1 MIKAVLCTKLGGP
14 EDLVVAEVPAPEMK
28 PGHVRVRVR
37 AAGVNF
43 ADTLIIQGKY
53 QVRPELPFSPGI
65 ELAGEIT
72 EVGAGVTGIS
82 VGQRVMGMAS
92 SGAYTQEVVLPA
104 TAVVPI
110 PDMMDFESAA
120 AFPVAYGTS
129 HVALEHRAN
138 LKSGEKLLVLGA
150 AGGVGLTAV
159 EIGAAMGAEVVAVAS
174 SPEKLEIARAHGATH
189 LIDYARD
196 DLREKVKELVGGV
209 DVVYDPVGGGAF
221 DASLRCINWEGRIL
235 VIGFASGTIPQVP
248 ANLLLVKNVSVVG
261 TFWGAYMQ
269 KDPKVIG
276 ASLTKLLGWFS
287 EGKLKPHVS
296 ESHPMVDAPKALRAL
311 MERRSTGKVVLTMD

>member
-1 MIKAVLCTKLGGP
+1 M
-14 EDLVVAEVPAPEMK
+14 
-28 PGHVRVRVR
+28 
-37 AAGVNF
+37 
-43 ADTLIIQGKY
+43 
-53 QVRPELPFSPGI
+53 FSPGI

-72 EVGAGVTGIS
+72 EIGAGVTGVS

-92 SGAYTQEVVLPA
+92 SGAYTQEVVLPQ

-120 AFPVAYGTS
+120 AFPVADGTS

-138 LKSGEKLLVLGA
+138 LKPGEKLLVLGA

-159 EIGAAMGAEVVAVAS
+159 EIGAAMGAEVIAVAS
-174 SPEKLEIARAHGATH
+174 SPEKLEVARAHGATH

-235 VIGFASGTIPQVP
+235 VIGFASGTIPQIP

-261 TFWGAYMQ
+261 TFWDAYMQ
-269 KDPKVIG
+269 KDPKIIG
-276 ASLTKLLGWFS
+276 ASLVKLLGWFT

-296 ESHPMVDAPKALRAL
+296 ESHPMVDAPKALKAL

>member
-14 EDLVVAEVPAPEMK
+14 EDLEIKEIQAPEMK

-65 ELAGEIT
+65 ELAGE
-72 EVGAGVTGIS
+72 VMDVAADVTHLKP
-82 VGQRVMGMAS
+82 GQRVMGMAQ

-104 TAVVPI
+104 AAVVPI
-110 PDMMDFESAA
+110 PDMMDFASAA

-129 HVALEHRAN
+129 HVALDHRAH
-138 LKSGEKLLVLGA
+138 LKAGEKLLVLGA

-174 SPEKLEIARAHGATH
+174 SPEKLEVARAHGATH
-189 LIDYARD
+189 LIDYSKD

-209 DVVYDPVGGGAF
+209 DVVYDPVGGAAF

-235 VIGFASGTIPQVP
+235 VIGFASGTIPQIP

-261 TFWGAYMQ
+261 TFWGAYMH
-269 KDPKVIG
+269 KDPKVLG
-276 ASLTKLLGWFS
+276 DSLKTLLGWYA

-296 ESHPMVDAPKALRAL
+296 ETFPMVEAPKALRAL
-311 MERRSTGKVVLTMD
+311 MERRSTGKVVIDLN

>member
-14 EDLVVAEVPAPEMK
+14 EDLIVAEVPAPEMK

-72 EVGAGVTGIS
+72 EIGAGVTGVS

-92 SGAYTQEVVLPA
+92 SGAYTQEVVLPQ

-138 LKSGEKLLVLGA
+138 LKPGEKLLVLGA

-159 EIGAAMGAEVVAVAS
+159 EIGAAMGAEVIAVAS
-174 SPEKLEIARAHGATH
+174 SPEKLEVARAHGATH

-235 VIGFASGTIPQVP
+235 VIGFASGTIPQIP

-269 KDPKVIG
+269 KDPKIIG
-276 ASLTKLLGWFS
+276 ASLVKLLGWFT

-296 ESHPMVDAPKALRAL
+296 ESHPTVDAPKALKAL